1 MRAGDVDILVEKRES
16 VDIFARALADFP
28 CISPPTWMS
37 DARQYYTAFNI
48 NGVQVEVSTVEWET
62 DSDSRL

>member
-37 DARQYYTAFNI
+37 DARQYYTTFNI
-48 NGVQVEVSTVEWET
+48 NDVQVEVSTVEWET